1 MKASHI
7 ISQDKT
13 LLDALI
19 QINSLKSPEPL
30 VLFVIDEQSR
40 MIGTLTDGDTR
51 RALIRNLQLKDV
63 VSTAMHRDFN
73 YIREDVGELVNCLR
87 QQKEKKNE
95 TCANP

>member
-63 VSTAMHRDFN
+63 VVLQAS
-73 YIREDVGELVNCLR
+73 
-87 QQKEKKNE
+87 
-95 TCANP
+95 